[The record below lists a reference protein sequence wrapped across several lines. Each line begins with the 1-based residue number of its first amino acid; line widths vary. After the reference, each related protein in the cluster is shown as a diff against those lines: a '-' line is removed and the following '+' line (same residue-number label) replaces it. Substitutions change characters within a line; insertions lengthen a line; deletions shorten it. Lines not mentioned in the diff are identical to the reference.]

1 MKWIHPVVPNAY
13 LSLFCM
19 ESSLLWQLI
28 YIIKTKH
35 KQDQNYGNKKDTEKR
50 KQYKIH
56 EQLLIYLVLIL
67 A

>member
-1 MKWIHPVVPNAY
+1 MHIYLYFAWKVP
-13 LSLFCM
+13 
-19 ESSLLWQLI
+19 LLWQLI